1 MITERLKIW
10 ILLLVVAGCG
20 TGTALAQKM
29 VKVSGTVYNI
39 AENRKVPFSDVT
51 VDVYA
56 AKTVAVGEDMKKI
69 LDSNDQEK
77 TLLLDQEGK
86 TTTDENGYYEILVPD
101 NGALIFKVGLS
112 PSVLKEVRHQ
122 MKIDVSIDEGV
133 MLESVTVTAMR
144 LVLKPEPKAQKM
156 IGNMLIPYN
165 TFKLPPYFGNRF
177 SRLIIQPYVLDCE
190 TNDTITFARPSV
202 YDGKEYALTQ
212 ERKMG
217 YDMDRDPLR
226 PYIKAE
232 ALTTR
237 AMNLDWTDTII
248 VPDPNRNYS
257 CFAIVNLEDY
267 SASNSRTY
275 QINTCQTK
283 RPMKFLQYN
292 LFSEQMDPLQHK
304 ERAQI
309 EKRNTSD
316 KIQLSFL
323 INSDQLTDTP
333 ENKQSLAML
342 RNKLKEIAESPGT
355 VLKEFHVAG
364 TALFVFRRAS
374 PDGHYSS
381 NLSLA
386 ERRMRKIE
394 QEITSILPQYTLERV
409 YRNPH
414 AEVAPWEEV
423 VKLLERDGKSTEA
436 GKVKEILAKHK
447 DIGAQGRALKQLD
460 WYSTVI
466 VPYLDELRVV
476 NYNCLYE
483 IYREPNDEEVM
494 AQYREKGLK
503 GSYTRYEYWKLFQL
517 ITDEKE
523 LEALYRRAYEESLE
537 QKHPWALAGNNLA
550 ASYLE
555 RDTVDTSILEPL
567 IDLSIHST
575 DYSRMNADGSRTEIV
590 NRLEVVTNQ
599 LCMYIKKG
607 DFEHASVL
615 VKILP
620 EDSKFDLL
628 KAYTW
633 ALGGYFQGGT
643 TPEEKERAHK
653 TFETIKASSPQNEV
667 VMYMALDNRAGNAA
681 AKASLA
687 KLPQDSALT
696 WYFKATLS
704 AREGEIEFMNTVIAL
719 SECFKRDKSFVATAQ
734 NDGEFNEDIIQA
746 AMDMSNL

>member
-144 LVLKPEPKAQKM
+144 LVLKPEPTAPKM

-190 TNDTITFARPSV
+190 TNDTVTFARPSV

-364 TALFVFRRAS
+364 TAS

-523 LEALYRRAYEESLE
+523 LEALYRRAYEESLK

-643 TPEEKERAHK
+643 TPEEKERAQK

>member
-144 LVLKPEPKAQKM
+144 LVLKPEPKAPKI

-217 YDMDRDPLR
+217 YDMNRDPLR

-304 ERAQI
+304 ERAQT

-364 TALFVFRRAS
+364 TAS

-460 WYSTVI
+460 WYATVI

>member
-144 LVLKPEPKAQKM
+144 LVLKPEPTAPKI

-190 TNDTITFARPSV
+190 TNDTVTFARPSV

-364 TALFVFRRAS
+364 TAS

-643 TPEEKERAHK
+643 TPEEKERAQK

>member
-112 PSVLKEVRHQ
+112 PSVLKEVRHR

-144 LVLKPEPKAQKM
+144 LVLKPEPTAPKM

-190 TNDTITFARPSV
+190 TNDTVTFARPSV

-364 TALFVFRRAS
+364 TAS

-643 TPEEKERAHK
+643 TPEEKERAQK

>member
-144 LVLKPEPKAQKM
+144 LVLKPEPKAPKM

-190 TNDTITFARPSV
+190 TNDTVTFARPSV

-333 ENKQSLAML
+333 ENKQSLTML

-364 TALFVFRRAS
+364 TAS

-394 QEITSILPQYTLERV
+394 QEITSILPQYTLVRV

-423 VKLLERDGKSTEA
+423 VKLRERDGKSTEA

>member
-29 VKVSGTVYNI
+29 VKVSGNVYNI

-144 LVLKPEPKAQKM
+144 LVLKPEPKAPKI

-364 TALFVFRRAS
+364 TAS

>member
-144 LVLKPEPKAQKM
+144 LVLKPEPKAPKI

-217 YDMDRDPLR
+217 YDMNRDPLR

-364 TALFVFRRAS
+364 TAS

-423 VKLLERDGKSTEA
+423 VKLLERDGKSAEA

-643 TPEEKERAHK
+643 TSEEKERAHK

>member
-20 TGTALAQKM
+20 TGTAWAQKM

-144 LVLKPEPKAQKM
+144 LVLKPEPKAPKI

-237 AMNLDWTDTII
+237 AMNLGWTDTII

-364 TALFVFRRAS
+364 TAS

-381 NLSLA
+381 NLNLA

-633 ALGGYFQGGT
+633 ALGGYFYGGT

>member
-69 LDSNDQEK
+69 LDSNGQEK

-144 LVLKPEPKAQKM
+144 LVLKPEPKAPKI

-217 YDMDRDPLR
+217 YDMNRDPLR

-364 TALFVFRRAS
+364 TAS

-460 WYSTVI
+460 WYATVI

>member
-20 TGTALAQKM
+20 TGTAWAQKM

-144 LVLKPEPKAQKM
+144 LVLKPEPKAPKI

-364 TALFVFRRAS
+364 TAS

-423 VKLLERDGKSTEA
+423 VKLLERDGKSAEA

-607 DFEHASVL
+607 GFEHASVL

-643 TPEEKERAHK
+643 TSEEKERAHK

>member
-144 LVLKPEPKAQKM
+144 LVLKPEPTAPKM

-364 TALFVFRRAS
+364 TAS

-460 WYSTVI
+460 WYATII

-643 TPEEKERAHK
+643 TPEEKERAQK

>member
-86 TTTDENGYYEILVPD
+86 TTIDENGYYEILVPD

-144 LVLKPEPKAQKM
+144 LVLKPEPKAPKI

-364 TALFVFRRAS
+364 TAS

>member
-133 MLESVTVTAMR
+133 MLESVTVTAMQ
-144 LVLKPEPKAQKM
+144 LVLKPEPTAPKM

-190 TNDTITFARPSV
+190 TNDTVTFARPSV

-364 TALFVFRRAS
+364 TAS

-643 TPEEKERAHK
+643 TPEEKERAQK

>member
-101 NGALIFKVGLS
+101 NGALIFNVGLS

-144 LVLKPEPKAQKM
+144 LVLKPEPKAPKM

-364 TALFVFRRAS
+364 TAS

-394 QEITSILPQYTLERV
+394 KEITSILPQYTLERV

>member
-144 LVLKPEPKAQKM
+144 LVLKPEPTAPKM

-190 TNDTITFARPSV
+190 TNDTVTFARPSV

-364 TALFVFRRAS
+364 TAS

-643 TPEEKERAHK
+643 TPEEKERAQK

-719 SECFKRDKSFVATAQ
+719 SGCFKRDKSFVATAQ

>member
-144 LVLKPEPKAQKM
+144 LVLKPEPTAPKM

-190 TNDTITFARPSV
+190 TNDTVTFARPSV

-364 TALFVFRRAS
+364 TAS

-460 WYSTVI
+460 WYATVI

-643 TPEEKERAHK
+643 TPEEKERAQK

>member
-144 LVLKPEPKAQKM
+144 LVLKPEPKAPKI

-364 TALFVFRRAS
+364 TAS

-423 VKLLERDGKSTEA
+423 VKLLERDGKSAEA

-643 TPEEKERAHK
+643 TSEEKERAHK

>member
-1 MITERLKIW
+1 
-10 ILLLVVAGCG
+10 
-20 TGTALAQKM
+20 
-29 VKVSGTVYNI
+29 
-39 AENRKVPFSDVT
+39 
-51 VDVYA
+51 
-56 AKTVAVGEDMKKI
+56 
-69 LDSNDQEK
+69 
-77 TLLLDQEGK
+77 
-86 TTTDENGYYEILVPD
+86 
-101 NGALIFKVGLS
+101 
-112 PSVLKEVRHQ
+112 
-122 MKIDVSIDEGV
+122 
-133 MLESVTVTAMR
+133 
-144 LVLKPEPKAQKM
+144 
-156 IGNMLIPYN
+156 
-165 TFKLPPYFGNRF
+165 
-177 SRLIIQPYVLDCE
+177 
-190 TNDTITFARPSV
+190 
-202 YDGKEYALTQ
+202 
-212 ERKMG
+212 MG

-364 TALFVFRRAS
+364 TAS

-643 TPEEKERAHK
+643 TPEEKERAQK

-704 AREGEIEFMNTVIAL
+704 AREGEIEFMNTVTAL

>member
-144 LVLKPEPKAQKM
+144 LVLKPEPKAPKM

-190 TNDTITFARPSV
+190 TNDTVTFARPSV

-333 ENKQSLAML
+333 ENKQSLTML

-364 TALFVFRRAS
+364 TAS

-599 LCMYIKKG
+599 QCMYIKKG

>member
-20 TGTALAQKM
+20 TGTAWAQKM

-144 LVLKPEPKAQKM
+144 LVLKPEPTAPKM

-190 TNDTITFARPSV
+190 TNDTVTFARPSV

-333 ENKQSLAML
+333 ENKQSLTML

-364 TALFVFRRAS
+364 TAS

-643 TPEEKERAHK
+643 TSEEKERAHK

>member
-144 LVLKPEPKAQKM
+144 LVLKPEPTAPKM

-217 YDMDRDPLR
+217 YDMNRDPLR

-364 TALFVFRRAS
+364 TAS

-460 WYSTVI
+460 WYATVI

-643 TPEEKERAHK
+643 TPEEKERAQK

>member
-144 LVLKPEPKAQKM
+144 LVLKPEPKAPKM

-190 TNDTITFARPSV
+190 TNDTVTFARPSV

-217 YDMDRDPLR
+217 YDMNRDPLR

-333 ENKQSLAML
+333 ENKQSLTML

-364 TALFVFRRAS
+364 TAS

-460 WYSTVI
+460 WYATVI

>member
-144 LVLKPEPKAQKM
+144 LVLKPEPTAPKM

-190 TNDTITFARPSV
+190 TNDTVTFARPSV

-333 ENKQSLAML
+333 ENKQSLTML

-364 TALFVFRRAS
+364 TAS

-483 IYREPNDEEVM
+483 IYREPNNEEVM

-643 TPEEKERAHK
+643 TPEEKERAQK

>member
-77 TLLLDQEGK
+77 TLLRDQEGK

-112 PSVLKEVRHQ
+112 LSVLKEVRHQ

-144 LVLKPEPKAQKM
+144 LVLKPEPTAPKM

-190 TNDTITFARPSV
+190 TNDTVTFARPSV

-364 TALFVFRRAS
+364 TAS

-643 TPEEKERAHK
+643 TPEEKERAQK

>member
-144 LVLKPEPKAQKM
+144 LVLKPEPKAPKI

-217 YDMDRDPLR
+217 YDMNRDPLR

-364 TALFVFRRAS
+364 TAS

-460 WYSTVI
+460 WYATVI

-653 TFETIKASSPQNEV
+653 IFETIKASSPQNEV

>member
-20 TGTALAQKM
+20 TGTAWAQKM

-112 PSVLKEVRHQ
+112 PSVLEEVRHQ

-144 LVLKPEPKAQKM
+144 LVLKPEPKAPKI

-364 TALFVFRRAS
+364 TAS

-643 TPEEKERAHK
+643 TSEEKERAHK

>member
-144 LVLKPEPKAQKM
+144 LVLKPEPKAPKI

-217 YDMDRDPLR
+217 YDMNRDPLR

-364 TALFVFRRAS
+364 TAS

-460 WYSTVI
+460 WYATVI

-667 VMYMALDNRAGNAA
+667 VMYMALDNHAGNAA

>member
-144 LVLKPEPKAQKM
+144 LVLKPEPKAPKI

-333 ENKQSLAML
+333 ENKQSLTML

-364 TALFVFRRAS
+364 TAS

-460 WYSTVI
+460 WYATVI

>member
-144 LVLKPEPKAQKM
+144 LVLKPEPTAPKM

-190 TNDTITFARPSV
+190 TNDTVTFARPSV

-364 TALFVFRRAS
+364 TAS

-523 LEALYRRAYEESLE
+523 LEALYPRAYEESLE

-643 TPEEKERAHK
+643 TPEEKERAQK

>member
-144 LVLKPEPKAQKM
+144 LVLKPEPKAPKI

-364 TALFVFRRAS
+364 TAS

-423 VKLLERDGKSTEA
+423 VKLLERDGKSAEA

-643 TPEEKERAHK
+643 TSEEKERAHK

-704 AREGEIEFMNTVIAL
+704 AREGEIEFMNTVTAL

>member
-144 LVLKPEPKAQKM
+144 LVLKPEPTAPKM

-190 TNDTITFARPSV
+190 TNDTVTFARPSV

-364 TALFVFRRAS
+364 TAS

-394 QEITSILPQYTLERV
+394 QEITSILPQYTLERA

-643 TPEEKERAHK
+643 TPEEKERAQK

>member
-144 LVLKPEPKAQKM
+144 LVLKPEPKAPKM

-190 TNDTITFARPSV
+190 TNDTVTFARPSV

-237 AMNLDWTDTII
+237 AMNLAWTDTII

-333 ENKQSLAML
+333 ENKQSLTML

-364 TALFVFRRAS
+364 TAS

>member
-144 LVLKPEPKAQKM
+144 LVLKPEPTAPKM

-190 TNDTITFARPSV
+190 TNDTVTFARPSV

-217 YDMDRDPLR
+217 YDMERDPLR

-364 TALFVFRRAS
+364 TAS

-643 TPEEKERAHK
+643 TPEEKERAQK

>member
-144 LVLKPEPKAQKM
+144 LVLKPEPKAPKI

-283 RPMKFLQYN
+283 RPMTFLQYN
-292 LFSEQMDPLQHK
+292 LFSELMDPLQHK

-364 TALFVFRRAS
+364 TAS

-460 WYSTVI
+460 WYATVI

-704 AREGEIEFMNTVIAL
+704 AREGEIELMNKVIAL

>member
-144 LVLKPEPKAQKM
+144 LVLKPEPKAPKM

-190 TNDTITFARPSV
+190 TNDTVTFARPSV

-333 ENKQSLAML
+333 ENKQSLTML

-364 TALFVFRRAS
+364 TAS

-409 YRNPH
+409 DRNPH

>member
-144 LVLKPEPKAQKM
+144 LVLKPEPTAPKM

-190 TNDTITFARPSV
+190 TNDTVTFARPSV

-283 RPMKFLQYN
+283 RPMKFMQYN

-364 TALFVFRRAS
+364 TAS

-643 TPEEKERAHK
+643 TPEEKERAQK

>member
-39 AENRKVPFSDVT
+39 AENRKVPFADVT

-144 LVLKPEPKAQKM
+144 LVLKPEPTAPKM

-190 TNDTITFARPSV
+190 TNDTVTFARPSV

-364 TALFVFRRAS
+364 TAS

-643 TPEEKERAHK
+643 TPEEKERAQK